1 MPTIDQFVPITKAK
15 DRLLELAREVEK
27 NDNVVAITR
36 NGVPAAILLSLA
48 RYEGL
53 VETLEILGDARTM
66 RALRRSIRQ
75 AAAGKWLTED
85 QVFDRG

>member
-15 DRLLELAREVEK
+15 DRLLDLAREVEK
-27 NDNVVAITR
+27 SDNVIAITR

-53 VETLEILGDARTM
+53 LETLEILGDARTM

-85 QVFDRG
+85 HVFDRG